1 MEEKTQNR
9 YGNLDG
15 LKVVAAFGIV
25 AMHVSSNM
33 DHPLSS
39 AMLTNIIAS
48 MTHFVKL
55 FLVLSG
61 FGMCCGYYDKF
72 KVGDYNLDTFYL
84 RRFSKNF
91 PFFAILVLIDVV
103 VNLKNVLWRDVFASL
118 TMAYNLLPTH
128 QMSIVG
134 VGWTLGVIFVF
145 YFLFPFYVFLLFN
158 KRRGW
163 ITLIICLLLN
173 WCCCDYYASVGA
185 TDGVNILF
193 LSVYFVAGGMIFLYK
208 ELIVEKIG
216 KLPGIA
222 VAVVSVLVPIIWFV
236 EPSDEFSLLFTIKT
250 IILLSV
256 WVAAAIAHPVRL
268 LQNRV
273 TKYLSQIS
281 LEIYLSHMMVFRAV
295 EKANITSWMFNKNA
309 AYVITLLIT
318 LILTVAFSVVVKK
331 LLSCFANI
339 KNKGKVL

>member
-1 MEEKTQNR
+1 MHYHVLLEVAQLHK
-9 YGNLDG
+9 
-15 LKVVAAFGIV
+15 KVVLFHLFFFHLVFYALL
-25 AMHVSSNM
+25 VSFLL
-33 DHPLSS
+33 H
-39 AMLTNIIAS
+39 
-48 MTHFVKL
+48 KL
-55 FLVLSG
+55 FLNHE
-61 FGMCCGYYDKF
+61 YY
-72 KVGDYNLDTFYL
+72 LLYL
-84 RRFSKNF
+84 
-91 PFFAILVLIDVV
+91 
-103 VNLKNVLWRDVFASL
+103 
-118 TMAYNLLPTH
+118 
-128 QMSIVG
+128 
-134 VGWTLGVIFVF
+134 VF